1 MIETVA
7 SAAVFLFAKIF
18 IPVMKRK
25 VSTVA
30 VGAKTIA
37 TAYNA
42 GKGMEMFEKTLSQ
55 LEERLMEISPDQIE
69 KYYDENRE
77 ELLRDSCG
85 FFRYMNE
92 ILKSKELSK
101 QDVLLQ
107 ADIPQRY
114 GYKLLCGEKT
124 TKRRDVILR
133 ICYAG
138 KLSLAETQKALMIYG
153 MSPLYARDK
162 RDALIMACF
171 NKRPKSI
178 IEVNEYLLKN
188 KMAPLRSS
196 GVQD

>member
-1 MIETVA
+1 
-7 SAAVFLFAKIF
+7 
-18 IPVMKRK
+18 
-25 VSTVA
+25 
-30 VGAKTIA
+30 
-37 TAYNA
+37 
-42 GKGMEMFEKTLSQ
+42 MFEKTLSQ
-55 LEERLMEISPDQIE
+55 LEERLMEIPPDQIE

-77 ELLRDSCG
+77 ELLRDSRG

-92 ILKSKELSK
+92 ILKEKELSK
-101 QDVLLQ
+101 QDELLQ

-138 KLSLAETQKALMIYG
+138 KLSLEETQKALMIYG

-171 NKRPKSI
+171 NKRPASI

>member
-1 MIETVA
+1 MCQYA
-7 SAAVFLFAKIF
+7 LFAKIF
-18 IPVMKRK
+18 IPVMKYQ

-30 VGAKTIA
+30 VGAKTIV

-77 ELLRDSCG
+77 ELLRDSRG

-92 ILKSKELSK
+92 ILKNKELSK
-101 QDVLLQ
+101 QDVL
-107 ADIPQRY
+107 
-114 GYKLLCGEKT
+114 
-124 TKRRDVILR
+124 
-133 ICYAG
+133 
-138 KLSLAETQKALMIYG
+138 
-153 MSPLYARDK
+153 LYARDK

-171 NKRPKSI
+171 NKRPASI